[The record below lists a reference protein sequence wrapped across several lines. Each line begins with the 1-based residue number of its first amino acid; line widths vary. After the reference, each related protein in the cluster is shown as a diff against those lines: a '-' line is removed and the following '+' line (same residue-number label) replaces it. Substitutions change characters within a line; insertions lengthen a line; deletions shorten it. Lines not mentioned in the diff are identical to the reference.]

1 MKVLTISCA
10 VAASAVFSA
19 CMAPANVPSV
29 KEPID
34 SSKWT
39 RCAEELRQRESNALV
54 DDIALGGQ
62 TLLCEGVAAAGRG
75 EIEKALELL
84 TESSVEDK
92 KDYRP
97 HYMAGRVLAE
107 AGRYEEA
114 LTAFER
120 SYKRYDRLPVPS
132 EQIGRDIAEKKDKN
146 AAIGFLETAE
156 GRKLCPYGCKGLL
169 ASLYR
174 ETGQV
179 EKAEPVY
186 RTMVTEAPEEPA
198 GHMGLAA
205 VENSRKSYAQEAA
218 RLEAAIASKKFS
230 SLSKEQKASLH
241 YSLAFARYNSDE
253 PDAAANAMDEALIL
267 NRDQGDWYLLAGWI
281 EMKRSRTAKALVNFE
296 KAAKLIPSLAPA
308 HEGIGDA
315 ALAMGNH
322 EEAID
327 AFRRAHEL
335 DPENGIFILKQ
346 ALAVLKAGDTAEGK
360 QLFQQAL
367 EVGQNRLPQS
377 LVNQISALVPP
388 ETAPDA
394 TSDPPAADK
403 E

>member
-1 MKVLTISCA
+1 MKALNTLCAFALLATLT
-10 VAASAVFSA
+10 A
-19 CMAPANVPSV
+19 CMPPANVPSV

-34 SSKWT
+34 SGKWT
-39 RCAEELRQRESNALV
+39 RCAEELRQREENALV

-62 TLLCEGVAAAGRG
+62 TLLCEGVAAAGKG
-75 EIEKALELL
+75 KIEKALELL
-84 TESSVEDK
+84 TEAGIEDK

-132 EQIGRDIAEKKDKN
+132 EGIGRDIAEKKDKN

-156 GRKLCPYGCKGLL
+156 GRKLCSYGCKTLL
-169 ASLYR
+169 ATLYR

-186 RTMVTEAPEEPA
+186 KAMVAEAPGEPA

-205 VENSRKSYAQEAA
+205 VENFRKRYDQEAG
-218 RLEAAIASKKFS
+218 RLEEAIASEKFK
-230 SLSKEQKASLH
+230 SLSKKQKASLY

-253 PDAAANAMDEALIL
+253 PDAAAQAMDEALL
-267 NRDQGDWYLLAGWI
+267 LSGEQGDWFLLAGWI
-281 EMKRSRTAKALVNFE
+281 EMKRGHSAKALMSFE
-296 KAAKLIPSLAPA
+296 RAAKLAPSLAPA
-308 HEGIGDA
+308 EEGMGDA
-315 ALAMGNH
+315 ALAMGNS
-322 EEAID
+322 EEA
-327 AFRRAHEL
+327 AASYRRAHEI
-335 DPENGIFILKQ
+335 DPQNGIFILKL
-346 ALAVLKAGDTAEGK
+346 ALATLKSGDSDGGK
-360 QLFQQAL
+360 QLFEQAL
-367 EVGQNRLPQS
+367 EVGQNQLPQS
-377 LVNQISALVPP
+377 LVNEVSALVP
-388 ETAPDA
+388 TAPEPDA
-394 TSDPPAADK
+394 SADAPPADK